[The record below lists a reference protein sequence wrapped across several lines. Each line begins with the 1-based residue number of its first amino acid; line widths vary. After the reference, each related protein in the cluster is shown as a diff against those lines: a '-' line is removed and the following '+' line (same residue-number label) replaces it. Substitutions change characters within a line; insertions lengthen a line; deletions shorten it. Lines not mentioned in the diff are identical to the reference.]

1 MIAKSSSVVIIRYS
15 YVQFYCLAC
24 TFGDN
29 MNLAP
34 WLVTSPVQGKQSNW
48 TYRLHI
54 MKEVLFVVLFQVHTL
69 TLGYYLCIKMEW
81 GDNLC
86 EVIRNVLFYFPLCKL
101 CLDVNDL
108 NFIVRINLALWRF
121 WSKNDLFV
129 YFRFIIGTVKA
140 FKRLQH
146 IPYET
151 VG

>member
-1 MIAKSSSVVIIRYS
+1 MFSFIVWPVRLGIIWIWPHDSLLRPYKANNQTERIVSILWKRYS
-15 YVQFYCLAC
+15 LWSF
-24 TFGDN
+24 
-29 MNLAP
+29 
-34 WLVTSPVQGKQSNW
+34 
-48 TYRLHI
+48 
-54 MKEVLFVVLFQVHTL
+54 FQVHTL

-146 IPYET
+146 IPEEA